1 MRPLSI
7 NGLGFWTPEHPTL
20 DAWIARTPT
29 PPADPPCAGVSANA
43 LRGTGP
49 CTRIGVEVALQAAR
63 AAGADPATTPT
74 VFASGL
80 GEIQTAVVLIDL
92 VDSTGA
98 SSPIRFKNSVHNS
111 AGGNFA
117 VALHNRAFSTSL
129 SAGADLVAMALL
141 EAWGW
146 LDAHGGELVLAFAE
160 ESIPAPLPAHGSH
173 PALGLALHLSA
184 DARGGPSLSGLQR
197 VAGARVDPPGAPHAG
212 HSIAWALPLVEALAA
227 RRPGVVA
234 LGEGED
240 PWCVTV
246 GR

>member
-1 MRPLSI
+1 MRPLSV
-7 NGLGFWTPEHPTL
+7 NGLGLWTPGHPTL
-20 DAWIARTPT
+20 DAWVTRTPA
-29 PPADPPCAGVSANA
+29 PVADPPCSGVSPNA

-49 CTRIGVEVALQAAR
+49 CTRIGIEVALQAMR
-63 AAGADPATTPT
+63 AAGADPALTPT

-98 SSPIRFKNSVHNS
+98 SSPIRFKNSVHNA

-117 VALHNRAFSTSL
+117 VALRNRAFSTSL
-129 SAGADLVAMALL
+129 SAGDDLVAMALL

-146 LDAHGGELVLAFAE
+146 LDAHGGELVVAFAE

-173 PALGLALHLSA
+173 PPLGLALHLSV
-184 DARGGPSLSGLQR
+184 DARGGPSLSDLRR
-197 VAGARVDPPGAPHAG
+197 VVGARVEPPRAPHVG
-212 HSIAWALPLVEALAA
+212 HDVAWALLLVEALAA
-227 RRPGVVA
+227 RRTGAVA
-234 LGEGED
+234 LGPGDD

-246 GR
+246 A